1 MADRH
6 DFDQTFAFVLERKVR
21 SWGANAMKIR
31 IQHRTTY
38 HYDVPVRLEPHRVMV
53 RPREGHDLHIESS
66 ILTIRPEHTT
76 HWMRDV
82 NGNSIALVDFTA
94 RAAELMI
101 YSELVLNHYDSDPL
115 DFRVEPYAVHY
126 PFVYDPWTLPEL
138 TAFTHIVFPADA
150 ARVRHWLGQFWE
162 PGKLVETVS
171 LLKRLNQHI
180 KENFAYKRRDEYGVQ
195 RPAQTLEMNSG
206 SCRDFATLFIE
217 ACRSWG
223 LAARFVSGYMLCEAT
238 EAGHASTHAWAEVY
252 LPGAGWKGFDPT
264 SGIMAGSQHVAVA
277 VSRHPEAATPISGSF
292 VGVPTAFLRIEVNVK
307 LEQLD
312 KPYVPLEQRTLF
324 PVQGQS
330 QTQLLPQPLP
340 QRLESF
346 PIEDTPDVGPR
357 PDTEPA
363 APARPGGEGSPE
375 EAVKPPR

>member
-1 MADRH
+1 
-6 DFDQTFAFVLERKVR
+6 
-21 SWGANAMKIR
+21 MKIR

-38 HYDVPVRLEPHRVMV
+38 HYAEPVRLGPHRVMV

-66 ILTIRPEHTT
+66 ILTIRPAHTT

-82 NGNSIALVDFTA
+82 NGNSIALVDFTE
-94 RAAELMI
+94 RADELMI

-115 DFRVEPYAVHY
+115 DFRVEPYALHY

-150 ARVRHWLGQFWE
+150 ERVREWLGQFWQ

-171 LLKRLNQHI
+171 LLKRLNRFI
-180 KENFAYKRRDEYGVQ
+180 FEKFTYRRRDEFGVQ
-195 RPAQTLEMNSG
+195 RPSRTLDKNSG

-264 SGIMAGSQHVAVA
+264 SGRLAGSQHVAVA
-277 VSRHPEAATPISGSF
+277 VSRHPEAATPIAGSF
-292 VGVPTAFLRIEVNVK
+292 IGMPTVFQGIDVDVK

-312 KPYVPLEQRTLF
+312 KPYSSPLQATLF
-324 PVQGQS
+324 PVHTQGQ
-330 QTQLLPQPLP
+330 TQELPRIEERVKPEVAANSPPSPEPVRKGQ
-340 QRLESF
+340 SVSAASSYF
-346 PIEDTPDVGPR
+346 EDTP
-357 PDTEPA
+357 
-363 APARPGGEGSPE
+363 
-375 EAVKPPR
+375 

>member
-1 MADRH
+1 
-6 DFDQTFAFVLERKVR
+6 
-21 SWGANAMKIR
+21 MKIR

-38 HYDVPVRLEPHRVMV
+38 HYAEPIRLGPHRVMV

-66 ILTIRPEHTT
+66 ILTIRPKHTV
-76 HWMRDV
+76 HWVRDV
-82 NGNSIALVDFTA
+82 NGNSIALIDFSE
-94 RAAELMI
+94 RSNELMI
-101 YSELVLNHYDSDPL
+101 YSELELSHYDSDPL
-115 DFRVEPYAVHY
+115 DFRVEPYALHY

-150 ARVRHWLGQFWE
+150 VRVRQWLGHFWQ

-171 LLKRLNQHI
+171 LLKRLNEHI
-180 KENFAYKRRDEYGVQ
+180 AKTFRYTRRDEFGVQ
-195 RPAQTLEMNSG
+195 RPSATLEQNSG

-264 SGIMAGSQHVAVA
+264 SGTLAGSQHVAVA
-277 VSRHPEAATPISGSF
+277 VSRHPEAATPISGSYI
-292 VGVPTAFLRIEVNVK
+292 GVPTAFTGIEVDVK

-312 KPYVPLEQRTLF
+312 KPYVYPPQPTLF
-324 PVQGQS
+324 PITYDQPIRQIPGYRQMQS
-330 QTQLLPQPLP
+330 STGPQTTPVKEEKHPLP
-340 QRLESF
+340 E
-346 PIEDTPDVGPR
+346 VGEPFR
-357 PDTEPA
+357 ITEK
-363 APARPGGEGSPE
+363 SSD
-375 EAVKPPR
+375 

>member
-1 MADRH
+1 
-6 DFDQTFAFVLERKVR
+6 
-21 SWGANAMKIR
+21 MKIR

-38 HYDVPVRLEPHRVMV
+38 HYAEPVRLGPHRVMV

-66 ILTIRPEHTT
+66 ILTIRPAHAV

-82 NGNSIALVDFTA
+82 NGNSIALVDFNE
-94 RAAELMI
+94 RSAELMI
-101 YSELVLNHYDSDPL
+101 YSELVLQHYDADPL
-115 DFRVEPYAVHY
+115 DFRVEPYALHY

-150 ARVRHWLGQFWE
+150 ERVRQWLGQFWQ

-171 LLKRLNQHI
+171 LLKRLNRFIRETFTYQ
-180 KENFAYKRRDEYGVQ
+180 RRDESGVQ
-195 RPAQTLEMNSG
+195 RPGRTLDKNSG

-264 SGIMAGSQHVAVA
+264 SGAMVGSQHVAVA
-277 VSRHPEAATPISGSF
+277 VSRHPEAATPIAGSF
-292 VGVPTAFLRIEVNVK
+292 TGVPAVFRGIEVDVK

-312 KPYVPLEQRTLF
+312 KPYSSPNQPSLF
-324 PVQGQS
+324 PLSTQD
-330 QTQLLPQPLP
+330 QTQPIRLPQ
-340 QRLESF
+340 QQEQKLETEDPGDSIDRAAIKREDSF
-346 PIEDTPDVGPR
+346 TDPV
-357 PDTEPA
+357 EPETLHQKYS
-363 APARPGGEGSPE
+363 G
-375 EAVKPPR
+375 

>member
-1 MADRH
+1 
-6 DFDQTFAFVLERKVR
+6 
-21 SWGANAMKIR
+21 MKIR

-38 HYDVPVRLEPHRVMV
+38 HYATPVRLGTHRVMV

-66 ILTIRPEHTT
+66 ILTIRPAYTT

-82 NGNSIALVDFTA
+82 NGNSIALVDFTEKA
-94 RAAELMI
+94 SELMI
-101 YSELVLNHYDSDPL
+101 YSELVLQHYDSDPL

-150 ARVRHWLGQFWE
+150 ERVREWLGQFWE

-171 LLKRLNQHI
+171 LLKRLNRFIH
-180 KENFAYKRRDEYGVQ
+180 ETFAYTRRHEYGVQ
-195 RPAQTLEMNSG
+195 RPARTLDKNSG

-264 SGIMAGSQHVAVA
+264 SGRMTGSQHVAVA
-277 VSRHPEAATPISGSF
+277 VSRHPEAAAPISGSF
-292 VGVPTAFLRIEVNVK
+292 IGVPTAFLRIEVDVK

-312 KPYVPLEQRTLF
+312 KPYSSPQQPTLF
-324 PVQGQS
+324 PAQDRDQTQALPRLQESVKAEGQGNSSPLPDLVRQS
-330 QTQLLPQPLP
+330 QSIGTDDSGIVTQKQ
-340 QRLESF
+340 S
-346 PIEDTPDVGPR
+346 
-357 PDTEPA
+357 
-363 APARPGGEGSPE
+363 S
-375 EAVKPPR
+375 

>member
-1 MADRH
+1 
-6 DFDQTFAFVLERKVR
+6 
-21 SWGANAMKIR
+21 MKIR

-38 HYDVPVRLEPHRVMV
+38 SYAEPVRLGPHRVMV

-66 ILTIRPEHTT
+66 ILTIRPAHTV

-82 NGNSIALVDFTA
+82 NGNSIALVDFNE
-94 RAAELMI
+94 RANEMMI
-101 YSELVLNHYDSDPL
+101 YSELVLHHYDADPL

-150 ARVRHWLGQFWE
+150 ERVRQWLGQFWQ

-171 LLKRLNQHI
+171 LLKRLNRFI
-180 KENFAYKRRDEYGVQ
+180 SDTFTYRRRDEFGVQ
-195 RPAQTLEMNSG
+195 RPSVTLEKNSG

-238 EAGHASTHAWAEVY
+238 EAGACLDSRLGRGLSSRRGLEGVRSHQRHVGRVAACGGRRLASSGGGDADF
-252 LPGAGWKGFDPT
+252 GFV
-264 SGIMAGSQHVAVA
+264 H
-277 VSRHPEAATPISGSF
+277 RHPK
-292 VGVPTAFLRIEVNVK
+292 VFLGIEVDVK

-312 KPYVPLEQRTLF
+312 RPYTL
-324 PVQGQS
+324 P
-330 QTQLLPQPLP
+330 PQPL
-340 QRLESF
+340 LF
-346 PIEDTPDVGPR
+346 PER
-357 PDTEPA
+357 EPA
-363 APARPGGEGSPE
+363 GLPRQQQEQVKATESKAEWASQEQAAGVGHSQLSGENIRANSP
-375 EAVKPPR
+375 